1 MIRRIRTLALVA
13 VVAVALVLAATNGSH
28 GPTSSA
34 ARAAHLSEQLRCP
47 VCEGLSVADSPSS
60 TARAMAADIRR
71 RVDAGESDD
80 AIRRAYIAQYGSW
93 ILLEPPGTGFGLVAW
108 ALPIGGAVVALG
120 GVALVLR
127 RRSLVVRAMEAS

>member
-1 MIRRIRTLALVA
+1 VIARLRLVALAALVVLALV
-13 VVAVALVLAATNGSH
+13 VAGRGGS
-28 GPTSSA
+28 GPTTDA
-34 ARAAHLSEQLRCP
+34 ARAAHLGEQLRCP

-71 RVDAGESDD
+71 RVEAGESDD

-93 ILLEPPGTGFGLVAW
+93 ILLEPPGAGFGLVAW
-108 ALPIGGAVVALG
+108 ALPIGCAVAALG

-127 RRSLVVRAMEAS
+127 RRALLVRAMDVP

>member
-1 MIRRIRTLALVA
+1 MARLRLVALGA
-13 VVAVALVLAATNGSH
+13 VVAVAIVVAGRGGDNT
-28 GPTSSA
+28 TTDA

-71 RVDAGESDD
+71 RVAAGESDA
-80 AIRRAYIAQYGSW
+80 AIRGAYVAHYGTW
-93 ILLEPPGTGFGLVAW
+93 ILLEPPGAGFGLVAW
-108 ALPIGGAVVALG
+108 ALPIGGAVLALG

-127 RRSLVVRAMEAS
+127 RRALVVRAMEAS